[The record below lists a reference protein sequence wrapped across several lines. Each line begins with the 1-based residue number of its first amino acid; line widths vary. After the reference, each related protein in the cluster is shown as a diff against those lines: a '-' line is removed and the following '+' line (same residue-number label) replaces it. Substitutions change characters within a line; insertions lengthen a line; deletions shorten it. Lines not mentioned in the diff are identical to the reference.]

1 MKYYLNYD
9 EAVSL
14 LPNGDDIHTFYNAS
28 FGLMGADW
36 SREEILNK
44 LKETDIV
51 IELTGK
57 QAKSM
62 KHGMCAY
69 SKNAKYQSEI
79 LFIET
84 DERKLTA
91 FEQAHLTEKIGADM
105 RGATDG
111 DDQEV

>member
-14 LPNGDDIHTFYNAS
+14 LPNEEDIHTFHCAS
-28 FGLMGADW
+28 IGLIGADW

-44 LKETDIV
+44 LKEKDIV
-51 IELTGK
+51 IELTGE
-57 QAKSM
+57 QAKAL

-69 SKNAKYQSEI
+69 SKSAKYQREV

-84 DERKLTA
+84 DEEKLSV
-91 FEQAHLTEKIGADM
+91 FEQAHATVESEDTE
-105 RGATDG
+105 
-111 DDQEV
+111 

>member
-14 LPNGDDIHTFYNAS
+14 LPNEEDIHTFYNAA
-28 FGLMGADW
+28 FGLEGADW
-36 SREEILNK
+36 SRKEILNK
-44 LKETDIV
+44 LKESNIV
-51 IELTGK
+51 IELTGE
-57 QAKSM
+57 QARAM

-84 DERKLTA
+84 DEEKLTA
-91 FEQAHLTEKIGADM
+91 FEQAHPTEKG
-105 RGATDG
+105 GV
-111 DDQEV
+111 E

>member
-14 LPNGDDIHTFYNAS
+14 LPNKEDIHTFYNPS

-36 SREEILNK
+36 SREDILNK
-44 LKETDIV
+44 LKEADVV
-51 IELTGK
+51 IELTGE
-57 QAKSM
+57 QAKLM

-69 SKNAKYQSEI
+69 SKNAQFHNEI

-84 DERKLTA
+84 DEEKLSI
-91 FEQAHLTEKIGADM
+91 FEQDHQAEEGGTE
-105 RGATDG
+105 
-111 DDQEV
+111 

>member
-1 MKYYLNYD
+1 MKYYLNYE

-14 LPNGDDIHTFYNAS
+14 LPSGEDIHTFYNAS

-36 SREEILNK
+36 SREEILKK
-44 LKETDIV
+44 LKEADIV
-51 IELTGK
+51 IELTGE

-69 SKNAKYQSEI
+69 NKNAKWQSEI

-84 DERKLTA
+84 DEEKLNA
-91 FEQAHLTEKIGADM
+91 FEQDRPTEKGGE
-105 RGATDG
+105 R
-111 DDQEV
+111 E

>member
-1 MKYYLNYD
+1 MKYYLNYE

-14 LPNGDDIHTFYNAS
+14 LPNGEGIHTFYNAS

-44 LKETDIV
+44 LKEKDIV
-51 IELTGK
+51 IELTGE

-84 DERKLTA
+84 DEEKLTA
-91 FEQAHLTEKIGADM
+91 FEQDHPTKKGGE
-105 RGATDG
+105 
-111 DDQEV
+111 

>member
-14 LPNGDDIHTFYNAS
+14 LPNKEAIHTFYNAA
-28 FGLMGADW
+28 FGFVGADW
-36 SREEILNK
+36 SKEEILNK
-44 LKETDIV
+44 LKEADIV
-51 IELTGK
+51 IELTGE
-57 QAKSM
+57 QARAM

-84 DERKLTA
+84 DEEKLTA
-91 FEQAHLTEKIGADM
+91 FEQAHPIEKG
-105 RGATDG
+105 GVQG
-111 DDQEV
+111 